1 MFDHTIGSLV
11 ERCALAYGPEI
22 AVVHGEKRITYRE
35 LISRIRRA
43 GRALR
48 GLGLE
53 KGDRV
58 AILMADRPEL
68 LDVYYGALWAGL
80 VVVPLNTR
88 LRVADHQHIVC
99 DSGASVLVHD
109 APHAERVARIRGTSG
124 VDAVVC
130 ADPGAVLPGGH
141 ALDRLMADQ
150 SDGPGAPEVGQDD
163 LYGIYYTLGTT
174 GQPKGVVHSH
184 RTVIAVLF
192 SEMVELGLGARD
204 RFAHVAPLTH
214 AGGGFVLPVWLRGG
228 TNVIVGGFDADALV
242 EVIARERV
250 TATLVAPD
258 RLYRLVDRMSRA
270 RAETATLSTVI
281 YGGAPVDRRRLLH
294 AIETCGP
301 IFTQLYGQT
310 EAPNQ
315 LTVLTKRDHAVAVAS
330 GDHLPLSSCGRP
342 VAITNLRIVD
352 GERREVPAG
361 REGEIEARGPHVML
375 RYWNRRAETERALR
389 GGRLLTGDRAVTDD
403 RGFVYISRREREVIV
418 ANGATV
424 PAREIES
431 ILTAH
436 HGVREACV
444 VGIPGRE
451 MGDALKAVVVPDPG
465 AAVSEEDLVRW
476 VAERVGGVFVLVEF
490 ATALPHTSLGMYDKA
505 AVRSGVWGRR
515 PRQAC

>member
-22 AVVHGEKRITYRE
+22 AVVCGETRITYRE
-35 LISRIRRA
+35 LVSRIRRA

-58 AILMADRPEL
+58 AILMEDRPEL

-88 LRVADHQHIVC
+88 LSAADHQHILC

-109 APHAERVARIRGTSG
+109 AAHAARVRGIRGTSG

-130 ADPGAVLPGGH
+130 ADAGAVLPGGY
-141 ALDRLMADQ
+141 ALDRLTAER
-150 SDGPGAPEVGQDD
+150 SDRPGSPGVCQDD

-184 RTVIAVLF
+184 RTMIAVLF
-192 SEMVELGLGARD
+192 SELVELGLGDRD

-214 AGGGFVLPVWLRGG
+214 AGGGFVLPVWMRGG
-228 TNVIVGGFDADALV
+228 TNVLVGGFDADVLV
-242 EVIARERV
+242 EVIARERI

-258 RLYRLVDRMSRA
+258 RLYRLVDRMSQA
-270 RAETATLSTVI
+270 RAEVSSLSTVV

-294 AIETCGP
+294 AIEEFGP
-301 IFTQLYGQT
+301 IFAQLYGQT

-315 LTVLTKRDHAVAVAS
+315 LTVLTKRDHAAAVAS
-330 GDHLPLSSCGRP
+330 GDHTPLSSCGRP
-342 VAITNLRIVD
+342 VAITDLRIVD
-352 GERREVPAG
+352 GERGEVPAG
-361 REGEIEARGPHVML
+361 RTGEIAASGPHVML
-375 RYWNRRAETERALR
+375 RYWNRRAETEHALR
-389 GGRLLTGDRAVTDD
+389 DGWLLTGDRAVADD
-403 RGFVYISRREREVIV
+403 RGFVYIARRERELIV
-418 ANGATV
+418 ANGSTV
-424 PAREIES
+424 HAREIES

-436 HGVREACV
+436 HAVREACV
-444 VGIPGRE
+444 VAISDRG

-465 AAVSEEDLVRW
+465 SPITEEDLVHW

-490 ATALPHTSLGMYDKA
+490 VTALPHTSFGAYDKEA
-505 AVRSGVWGRR
+505 LRSGMWGRSS
-515 PRQAC
+515 RQAC